1 MDRWGTNLPM
11 SGQSYRRVE
20 VLTGTE
26 RRRRWTSDEKA
37 RIVSESFGPN
47 VVVSHVARRYG
58 LHPNQLYAWRR
69 ELADAAA
76 RDTSPDFVPISV
88 GTPDCSASIA
98 VEICLSGAVVRAV
111 PGVELG
117 FLADVLRVV
126 TALA

>member
-1 MDRWGTNLPM
+1 M
-11 SGQSYRRVE
+11 Q
-20 VLTGTE
+20 
-26 RRRRWTSDEKA
+26 RRRRWTLEEKA

-58 LHPNQLYAWRR
+58 VHPNQLYAWRR

-76 RDTSPDFVPISV
+76 QDGAPDFVPISV
-88 GTPDCSASIA
+88 GTPDCSVPIA

-126 TALA
+126 TALG